1 MNIWEHEKVER
12 KAKTFLFLFLEKCGR
27 PLGWRGVCVGGV
39 LCTNPQEIQSERV
52 EGEDLP
58 QEEGGG

>member
-1 MNIWEHEKVER
+1 MEDLWD
-12 KAKTFLFLFLEKCGR
+12 G
-27 PLGWRGVCVGGV
+27 GVCVCVCEGGV